1 MGVATEEMSKNFV
14 MWTSWEGGQ
23 QVRTPSDE
31 GGGGVK
37 KGQIF
42 ADVLYG
48 WPLSPSAQD
57 MVVVENYDRAVRYV
71 QYTLRPNV
79 CQFLLCC

>member
-1 MGVATEEMSKNFV
+1 MGVTTEGTGKNFE
-14 MWTSWEGGQ
+14 MRTSSGGGQ
-23 QVRTPSDE
+23 QARTPPDE

-48 WPLSPSAQD
+48 WPLSH
-57 MVVVENYDRAVRYV
+57 
-71 QYTLRPNV
+71 LW
-79 CQFLLCC
+79 

>member
-1 MGVATEEMSKNFV
+1 MSIVHMDNIWVEIAKNFERR
-14 MWTSWEGGQ
+14 TSGGGGGVSQ
-23 QVRTPSDE
+23 RFRTPPDE

-48 WPLSPSAQD
+48 WPLRSQ
-57 MVVVENYDRAVRYV
+57 VI
-71 QYTLRPNV
+71 
-79 CQFLLCC
+79 